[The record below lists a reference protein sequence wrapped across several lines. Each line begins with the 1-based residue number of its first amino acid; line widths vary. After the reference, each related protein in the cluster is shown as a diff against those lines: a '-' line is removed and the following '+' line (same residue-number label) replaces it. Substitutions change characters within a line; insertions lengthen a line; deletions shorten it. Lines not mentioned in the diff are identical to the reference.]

1 MIFSTKLA
9 KKGLIHTTF
18 LTMSFAESRGP
29 RSYYDVGIVVVVLPF
44 YFFNREAAKIG
55 LLGRAH
61 GQDPN
66 FC

>member
-1 MIFSTKLA
+1 
-9 KKGLIHTTF
+9 
-18 LTMSFAESRGP
+18 MSFAESRGP

-44 YFFNREAAKIG
+44 YFFDREEAKIG